1 MPTVYIADLM
11 KDYVMARSAVYR
23 KLAYSGIAVAMFAG
37 MNSSAFAAACLG
49 PANLTSVDVSGFT
62 ANPAVLLDMS
72 DPLILSSRVRALV
85 GTSNDA
91 LSPVIEQAK
100 KANAAQM
107 AAIGSGLGRAANSCQ
122 VSDPQFKLAIEKAVA
137 DAASADPNL
146 APLLAAFAKVLAEG
160 GTAALGPGAGAT
172 AASGIGNTGSIGQT
186 GPGSDDG
193 TPFDGAATT
202 AGSLVSNAGD
212 GDSSSSTTTRTFLTV
227 NGGGQSSSDT
237 TGSTSPSTPVI
248 Q

>member
-1 MPTVYIADLM
+1 
-11 KDYVMARSAVYR
+11 MARSAVYR
-23 KLAYSGIAVAMFAG
+23 KLAYSGIVVAMFAG
-37 MNSSAFAAACLG
+37 MTSSAFAAACLG

-62 ANPAVLLDMS
+62 TNPAALLDMS
-72 DPLILSSRVRALV
+72 DPLVLSSRVRALV
-85 GTSNDA
+85 GSSNDTLA
-91 LSPVIEQAK
+91 PVIEQAK

-137 DAASADPNL
+137 EAASADPNL

-160 GTAALGPGAGAT
+160 GTAALGPGAS
-172 AASGIGNTGSIGQT
+172 AAAAAGIGNDGSIGPT

-202 AGSLVSNAGD
+202 AGTLKVSNGGASD
-212 GDSSSSTTTRTFLTV
+212 DSSSSTTTILSV
-227 NGGGQSSSDT
+227 NGAGQSSSDT
-237 TGSTSPSTPVI
+237 GGSTSPSTPVI

>member
-1 MPTVYIADLM
+1 M
-11 KDYVMARSAVYR
+11 VMASSGVYR
-23 KLAYSGIAVAMFAG
+23 KLAYSGIVVAMFAG

-62 ANPAVLLDMS
+62 ASPAVLLDMS
-72 DPLILSSRVRALV
+72 DPLVLSSRVRALV
-85 GTSNDA
+85 GSSNDA

-100 KANAAQM
+100 KASAIQM

-122 VSDPQFKLAIEKAVA
+122 VTDPQFKLAIEKAVA
-137 DAASADPNL
+137 EAASADPNL

-160 GTAALGPGAGAT
+160 GTAALGPGASAAA
-172 AASGIGNTGSIGQT
+172 AASGIGNDGQVGQT
-186 GPGSDDG
+186 GPGADDG

-202 AGSLVSNAGD
+202 AGTLKVSNAGAD
-212 GDSSSSTTTRTFLTV
+212 DSSSTSTTTIVST
-227 NGGGQSSSDT
+227 GAGGQSSTDT
-237 TGSTSPSTPVI
+237 TESTSQSVPVI

>member
-1 MPTVYIADLM
+1 
-11 KDYVMARSAVYR
+11 MARVGVYR

-37 MNSSAFAAACLG
+37 MNSNAFAAACLG
-49 PANLTSVDVSGFT
+49 PANLTSVDVSGFA

-100 KANAAQM
+100 AATAAQM

-160 GTAALGPGAGAT
+160 GTAALGPGA
-172 AASGIGNTGSIGQT
+172 AAAAAAGIGNTGSIGQT

-202 AGSLVSNAGD
+202 AGTLKVSNASD
-212 GDSSSSTTTRTFLTV
+212 DSSSTTTTIVST

-237 TGSTSPSTPVI
+237 TQSTSPSVAVI

>member
-1 MPTVYIADLM
+1 
-11 KDYVMARSAVYR
+11 MARSGVYR
-23 KLAYSGIAVAMFAG
+23 KLAYSGIFVAMFAG
-37 MNSSAFAAACLG
+37 MTSSAFAAACLG
-49 PANLTSVDVSGFT
+49 PANLTSADVNGFT
-62 ANPAVLLDMS
+62 ASPAALLDMS
-72 DPLILSSRVRALV
+72 DPLVLSSRVRALV
-85 GTSNDA
+85 GSSNDA

-122 VSDPQFKLAIEKAVA
+122 VTDPQFKLAIEKAVA

-160 GTAALGPGAGAT
+160 GTAALGPGGSAS
-172 AASGIGNTGSIGQT
+172 AASSIGNTGSIGQT

-212 GDSSSSTTTRTFLTV
+212 GDSSSSTSTSTRIFLTA

>member
-1 MPTVYIADLM
+1 
-11 KDYVMARSAVYR
+11 MARFSVHR
-23 KLAYSGIAVAMFAG
+23 KLAYSGIAAAIFVG
-37 MNSSAFAAACLG
+37 MTSSAFAAACLG
-49 PANLTSVDVSGFT
+49 PANLTPADVGGFT

-72 DPLILSSRVRALV
+72 DPLVLSSRVRALV
-85 GTSNDA
+85 GSSNDA
-91 LSPVIEQAK
+91 LLPVLEQAK

-137 DAASADPNL
+137 EAASADPNL
-146 APLLAAFAKVLAEG
+146 APLLTAFAKVLAEG
-160 GTAALGPGAGAT
+160 GTAALGPGTGAPA

-193 TPFDGAATT
+193 TPFDGSTTT
-202 AGSLVSNAGD
+202 AGTLRVSDTND
-212 GDSSSSTTTRTFLTV
+212 EDSSSTSSTTSTTIV
-227 NGGGQSSSDT
+227 VSAGGAGQSSSDT
-237 TGSTSPSTPVI
+237 TESTSQSIPVT

>member
-1 MPTVYIADLM
+1 
-11 KDYVMARSAVYR
+11 MARSSVYR
-23 KLAYSGIAVAMFAG
+23 KLAYGGVFVAMFSG
-37 MNSSAFAAACLG
+37 MTSSAFAAACLG

-72 DPLILSSRVRALV
+72 DPLVLSSRVRALV
-85 GTSNDA
+85 GSSNDA

-100 KANAAQM
+100 KADAAQM

-137 DAASADPNL
+137 EAASADPNL

-160 GTAALGPGAGAT
+160 GTAALGPGRS
-172 AASGIGNTGSIGQT
+172 AAAAAPGIGNDGSIGRT

-193 TPFDGAATT
+193 TPFDGAETT
-202 AGSLVSNAGD
+202 AGTLKVSNAGAD
-212 GDSSSSTTTRTFLTV
+212 SDSSSSTTTVVST
-227 NGGGQSSSDT
+227 NGGGQSSTDT
-237 TGSTSPSTPVI
+237 TESTSQSVPVT

>member
-1 MPTVYIADLM
+1 
-11 KDYVMARSAVYR
+11 MARIGVYR
-23 KLAYSGIAVAMFAG
+23 KLAYSGMAVAMFAG
-37 MNSSAFAAACLG
+37 MNSNAFAAACLG

-160 GTAALGPGAGAT
+160 GTAALGPGAGAAA
-172 AASGIGNTGSIGQT
+172 AASGIGNTGLIGQT

-193 TPFDGAATT
+193 TPYDGAATT
-202 AGSLVSNAGD
+202 AGTLKVSNASND
-212 GDSSSSTTTRTFLTV
+212 SSSTTTTIVST

-237 TGSTSPSTPVI
+237 TQSTSPSVAVI

>member
-1 MPTVYIADLM
+1 
-11 KDYVMARSAVYR
+11 MARFSVHR
-23 KLAYSGIAVAMFAG
+23 KLAYSGIFAAIFVG
-37 MNSSAFAAACLG
+37 MTSNAFASACLG
-49 PANLTSVDVSGFT
+49 PANLTPADVGGFN

-72 DPLILSSRVRALV
+72 DPLVLSSRVRALV
-85 GTSNDA
+85 GSSNDA
-91 LSPVIEQAK
+91 LLPVLEQAK

-137 DAASADPNL
+137 EAASADPNL
-146 APLLAAFAKVLAEG
+146 APLLTAFAKVLAEG
-160 GTAALGPGAGAT
+160 ATAALGPGTGAPA

-193 TPFDGAATT
+193 TPFDGSTTT
-202 AGSLVSNAGD
+202 AGTLRVSDTND
-212 GDSSSSTTTRTFLTV
+212 EDSSSTSSTTSTTIV
-227 NGGGQSSSDT
+227 VSAGGAGQSSSDT
-237 TGSTSPSTPVI
+237 TESTSQSIPVT

>member
-1 MPTVYIADLM
+1 
-11 KDYVMARSAVYR
+11 MARSEVYR

-37 MNSSAFAAACLG
+37 MNSSALAAACLG

-72 DPLILSSRVRALV
+72 DALVLSSRVRALV
-85 GTSNDA
+85 GSSNDA
-91 LSPVIEQAK
+91 LAPVIEQAR

-107 AAIGSGLGRAANSCQ
+107 TAIGAGLGRAANSCQ

-137 DAASADPNL
+137 EAASADLNL

-160 GTAALGPGAGAT
+160 GTAALGPSASAAAAAT
-172 AASGIGNTGSIGQT
+172 GIGNDGQVGQT

-202 AGSLVSNAGD
+202 AGTLVVSNASSD
-212 GDSSSSTTTRTFLTV
+212 SDSSSSTTTFVST
-227 NGGGQSSSDT
+227 NGGGQSSTDT
-237 TGSTSPSTPVI
+237 TESTSQSVPVT

>member
-1 MPTVYIADLM
+1 MPAAYIADLM
-11 KDYVMARSAVYR
+11 KDYVMARIGVYR

-37 MNSSAFAAACLG
+37 MNSNAFAAACLG
-49 PANLTSVDVSGFT
+49 PANLTSVDISGFA

-100 KANAAQM
+100 AATAAQM

-160 GTAALGPGAGAT
+160 GTAALGPGGAAA

-193 TPFDGAATT
+193 TPYDGAATT
-202 AGSLVSNAGD
+202 AGTLKVSSASD
-212 GDSSSSTTTRTFLTV
+212 DSSSTTTTIVST

-237 TGSTSPSTPVI
+237 TQSTSPSVAVI